1 MTSVKN
7 YDYSIVDESTP
18 NDVLEDY
25 IQNLPNIVNPHFMT
39 KMFKSDPEKMKRK
52 VVKQINEA
60 SWNEAIE
67 TSLKQQL
74 GLGPAMDS
82 RKFID
87 ETNNQL
93 DEIEEDMA
101 VNKENLPAVKASIV
115 QLKVLKY
122 MFELKMKLN
131 SAIQKVALDKTPYYT
146 REVTTPPTEAKLN
159 MVYNKVY
166 QSVDNRFEEMG
177 YTNVT
182 PEDKKRLE
190 EARRAREQDKRRQ
203 LFGSKPKNLLKK
215 KKKTPKRIFKRLE
228 SSEFEAALEASEKE
242 LEGGKVKR
250 REAQRK
256 MAELKSKY
264 RRGSQKTFILSA
276 LPKEARELYDSCQK
290 QIKAGVS
297 EQKLAQAKQIEINR
311 NQLFGMAVQEGETE
325 VKAQD
330 LLNRQVQ
337 TLVDTSSIKERMD
350 TLANAQQ
357 QQMDMLM
364 RLVNMNEKELEYDK
378 TQEQAQQQDLDQG
391 NMTLGALDDIS
402 TQQHVADKMLEG
414 VSIGVD
420 RMLSKMRRWETG
432 AMNRSKKLLDRMW
445 TTRKLDMGNGEEKR
459 YIDPTEMYD
468 GAPWS
473 ALVGL
478 ESYFWII
485 NDFIA
490 AIGKYLGLARKER
503 GNPEGWLDTFWQAMN
518 VHLTVMITQAK
529 TFVKHIM
536 HLAEGAKNPLN
547 YTLKDCFR
555 IQASI
560 LAIAFQIMFALINMF
575 ILLKVTAVISMIL
588 RYINTASQWATGVN
602 VIPEWL
608 IGTLAKPLN
617 IGSIVIEKVIIGS
630 LKTVVSL
637 IYDGIMLTPRILAY
651 IFFGW
656 DYAPDGFPWWGNNM
670 LFWLTK
676 QVVNAFAETLGLSRW
691 SWGVWAG
698 DGILKAKDGI
708 AYLLN
713 FKETMGQY
721 VEKLDGVA
729 TGVEKVSNTTGQ
741 IYNKT
746 TNAIKYVKD
755 KMRNPFRLYRD
766 DPFTHVHLATM
777 LGMSL
782 TAFKELDIP
791 HLQQQ
796 KDFILRNS
804 VTASELMWL
813 RDEIRD
819 QPPLMLEDGVKLK
832 PDGTQKWEPVE
843 KFPDSF
849 SKPKK
854 LNVRFK
860 NLRY

>member
-7 YDYSIVDESTP
+7 YDYSIVDETTP

-25 IQNLPNIVNPHFMT
+25 IQNMPNIVNPHFIN

-131 SAIQKVALDKTPYYT
+131 SAIQKVALDKEPYYT
-146 REVTTPPTEAKLN
+146 REITPLPMEAKLN

-166 QSVDNRFEEMG
+166 QSADNRFEEMG

-182 PEDKKRLE
+182 PEDKKKLE
-190 EARRAREQDKRRQ
+190 EARRAREQEKRRQ
-203 LFGSKPKNLLKK
+203 LFGSRPKNLLKK
-215 KKKTPKRIFKRLE
+215 KKKTPKRIFKRLD

-242 LEGGKVKR
+242 VEGGKVKR
-250 REAQRK
+250 REAQQK
-256 MAELKSKY
+256 IAEIRSKY
-264 RRGSQKTFILSA
+264 RRGSQNTFVLST
-276 LPKEARELYDSCQK
+276 LPKEARQLYDSCQQ
-290 QIKAGVS
+290 QIKAGIA

-311 NQLFGMAVQEGETE
+311 NQLFGMDVQEGETE

-357 QQMDMLM
+357 QQMDILM
-364 RLVNMNEKELEYDK
+364 RLVNMNERELEYDK

-391 NMTLGALDDIS
+391 TMALGALDDIS
-402 TQQHVADKMLEG
+402 TEQHVADKVLNG
-414 VSIGVD
+414 ISVGVD
-420 RMLSKMRRWETG
+420 RVLSKMRKWEKG
-432 AMNRSKKLLDRMW
+432 AMDKSKNLLDRMW

-473 ALVGL
+473 GLVGL
-478 ESYFWII
+478 ETYFWII

-490 AIGKYLGLARKER
+490 AIGKYLGLASKKR

-588 RYINTASQWATGVN
+588 RYINAASQWATGVN
-602 VIPEWL
+602 LIPEWL

-617 IGSIVIEKVIIGS
+617 IGSVVIEKVILGS
-630 LKTVVSL
+630 LKTVISL

-676 QVVNAFAETLGLSRW
+676 QVVNAFAEALGLSRW

-698 DGILKAKDGI
+698 DSILKAKDGI

-713 FKETMGQY
+713 MKDTMSGY
-721 VEKLDGVA
+721 VEKIDNVA
-729 TGVEKVSNTTGQ
+729 TGVEQVSNTTGQ
-741 IYNKT
+741 IYNTT

-796 KDFILRNS
+796 KDFILSNS

-819 QPPLMLEDGVKLK
+819 QPPLMLEDDVKLK
-832 PDGTQKWEPVE
+832 PDGRAWEPVE

>member
-25 IQNLPNIVNPHFMT
+25 IQNMPNIVNPHFMT

-60 SWNEAIE
+60 SWNVAIE

-74 GLGPAMDS
+74 GLGPTMDS

-87 ETNNQL
+87 ETTKQL

-101 VNKENLPAVKASIV
+101 VNKENLPAVKASII
-115 QLKVLKY
+115 QLKLLKY

-131 SAIQKVALDKTPYYT
+131 SAVQKVALDKDPYYT
-146 REVTTPPTEAKLN
+146 REITPPPMEAKIN

-166 QSVDNRFEEMG
+166 QSADNRFEEMG

-182 PEDKKRLE
+182 PEDKKKLE
-190 EARRAREQDKRRQ
+190 EARRAREQEKRRQ

-215 KKKTPKRIFKRLE
+215 KKKTPKRIFKRLG
-228 SSEFEAALEASEKE
+228 SSEFEDALAASEKE

-250 REAQRK
+250 RDAQRK
-256 MAELKSKY
+256 IAELKSKY
-264 RRGSQKTFILSA
+264 RRGSEKTFVLGA
-276 LPKEARELYDSCQK
+276 LPKEARELYDSCQQ
-290 QIKAGVS
+290 QIKAGIS

-311 NQLFGMAVQEGETE
+311 NQLLGMDVQQGETE
-325 VKAQD
+325 IKAQD

-357 QQMDMLM
+357 QQMDILM

-391 NMTLGALDDIS
+391 TMTLGALEDIS
-402 TQQHVADKMLEG
+402 TRQHIGDRVMEG
-414 VSIGVD
+414 IANGVG
-420 RMLSKMRRWETG
+420 RMLTKMSRWEKES
-432 AMNRSKKLLDRMW
+432 NRKSKNLLDRMW
-445 TTRKLDMGNGEEKR
+445 TSRKMDMGNGEEKR

-478 ESYFWII
+478 ETYFWII

-490 AIGKYLGLARKER
+490 AIGKYLGLASKKR
-503 GNPEGWLDTFWQAMN
+503 GNPEGWTDTFFQAIN
-518 VHLTVMITQAK
+518 VHLTVMVNQAK
-529 TFVKHIM
+529 IFIKHMM

-555 IQASI
+555 IQAS
-560 LAIAFQIMFALINMF
+560 LVAVAFQIMFALINMF

-588 RYINTASQWATGVN
+588 RYINAASQWATGVN
-602 VIPEWL
+602 IIPEWL
-608 IGTLAKPLN
+608 VGTLAKPMN
-617 IGSIVIEKVIIGS
+617 VGSVVIEKVILGS

-676 QVVNAFAETLGLSRW
+676 QIVNAFAEALGLSRW

-713 FKETMGQY
+713 FKDTMNGY
-721 VEKLDGVA
+721 VEKLDNVA

-741 IYNKT
+741 IYNTT
-746 TNAIKYVKD
+746 TNAIKYVKE
-755 KMRNPFRLYRD
+755 KIRNPFRLYRD

-796 KDFILRNS
+796 KDFILSNS

-819 QPPLMLEDGVKLK
+819 QPPLMLEDDVKLK
-832 PDGTQKWEPVE
+832 PDGRAWEPVE